1 MAEHFIRSIEFWT
14 VSCKTRQPR
23 QPQRAAH
30 GAGRWRSAPRT
41 APVDSAAAR
50 APPTQPAAAAP
61 HSAGRWRSA
70 PRTAPVDGAAARAP
84 PTQPAAARRARRRST
99 HSRSRRA
106 RRRSMAPR
114 APHGRCLSGCQSCK
128 TRQPRQPP
136 RGPARRRL
144 MAQRAPHGAGRWR
157 SGLGTEDS
165 DSNPIFLTG
174 ARG

>member
-84 PTQPAAARRARRRST
+84 PTQTSAARR
-99 HSRSRRA
+99 RA
-106 RRRSMAPR
+106 QRRSMAQRREP
-114 APHGRCLSGCQSCK
+114 
-128 TRQPRQPP
+128 
-136 RGPARRRL
+136 RRL
-144 MAQRAPHGAGRWR
+144 SQPQRAAHGAGRHTAAAAAHGAGRWR
-157 SGLGTEDS
+157 STPRTADVCQGVRVVRPGNPDS
-165 DSNPIFLTG
+165 RRAAPRG
-174 ARG
+174 AG